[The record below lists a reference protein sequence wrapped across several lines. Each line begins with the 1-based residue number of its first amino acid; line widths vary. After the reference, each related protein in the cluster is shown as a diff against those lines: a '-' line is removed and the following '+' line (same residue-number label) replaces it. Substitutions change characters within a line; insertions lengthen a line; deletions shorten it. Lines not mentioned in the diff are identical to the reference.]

1 LGEDRRECLTMV
13 EQRVGKVPVTNLD
26 RVLYPGLPATKRD
39 VIAYYIRAA
48 PRMLPFLKGRQL
60 VMQRFP
66 DGVDRPGFYEK
77 DAPQG
82 TPGFVKLFTRYSET
96 AERSIRYIVC
106 EDLDTLVWLANLAA
120 LELNIMLSRTDAPST
135 PDMLFF
141 DLDPEPPAGFPEARI
156 AAAHLADILEDLGL
170 ASYPKTSGKKG
181 LHVVVPL
188 ERGYRFEQ
196 TRHFVHAVG
205 LLLAKRSSLIVSEL
219 SQTRDPGTVFIDYLQ
234 NTEGKTM
241 ISPYSLRDT
250 PGGTVSMPLSW
261 QEVRSGASPEDFT
274 IMTASS
280 REEDPWKGF
289 FENAERLPEAGK

>member
-1 LGEDRRECLTMV
+1 
-13 EQRVGKVPVTNLD
+13 VTNLE

-48 PRMLPFLKGRQL
+48 PRMLPFLQGRQL

-66 DGVDRPGFYEK
+66 EGIDMPGFYEK

-96 AERSIRYIVC
+96 AGRSIRYIVC
-106 EDLDTLVWLANLAA
+106 DDLDTLVWLANLAA
-120 LELNIMLSRTDAPST
+120 LELNIMLSRTDTPFT
-135 PDMLFF
+135 PDMVLF
-141 DLDPEPPAGFPEARI
+141 DMDPEPPAGFPEACI
-156 AAAHLADILEDLGL
+156 AAVHLADILDDLGL

-188 ERGYRFEQ
+188 QRQYRFEQ
-196 TRHFVHAVG
+196 TRSFVHAVG
-205 LLLAKRSSLIVSEL
+205 LMLAKRSSLIVSEL
-219 SQTRDPGTVFIDYLQ
+219 SQTRDPGTVFVDYLQ

-241 ISPYSLRDT
+241 ISPYSLRAT

-261 QEVRSGASPEDFT
+261 PEVRSGVSPEDFT

-280 REEDPWKGF
+280 REVDPWKGF

>member
-1 LGEDRRECLTMV
+1 MV

-48 PRMLPFLKGRQL
+48 PRMLPFLSGRQL

-66 DGVDRPGFYEK
+66 DGVERPGFYEK

-82 TPGFVKLFTRYSET
+82 TPDFVKLFTRYSET
-96 AERSIRYIVC
+96 AERSVRYIVC
-106 EDLDTLVWLANLAA
+106 DDLDTLVWLANLAA

-135 PDMLFF
+135 PDMLLF

-156 AAAHLADILEDLGL
+156 AAVQLAEILDDLGL

-188 ERGYRFEQ
+188 EKRYRFEQ
-196 TRHFVHAVG
+196 TRQFVHAVG
-205 LLLAKRSSLIVSEL
+205 LLLAKGSSLIVSEL

-234 NTEGKTM
+234 NSEGKTM
-241 ISPYSLRDT
+241 IGPYSLRAT

-289 FENAERLPEAGK
+289 FENVERLPEAGK

>member
-1 LGEDRRECLTMV
+1 MV

-48 PRMLPFLKGRQL
+48 PRMLPFLTGRQL

-135 PDMLFF
+135 PDMLLF

-156 AAAHLADILEDLGL
+156 AAGHLAEILDDLGL

-188 ERGYRFEQ
+188 ESQYRFEQ

-241 ISPYSLRDT
+241 ISPYSLRAV
-250 PGGTVSMPLSW
+250 PGGTVSMPLTW
-261 QEVRSGASPEDFT
+261 KEVRSGASPEDFT

-280 REEDPWKGF
+280 REEDPWEGF

>member
-1 LGEDRRECLTMV
+1 MV

-48 PRMLPFLKGRQL
+48 PRMLPFLDGRRL

-82 TPGFVKLFTRYSET
+82 TPGWVKIYPHYSET
-96 AERSIRYIVC
+96 AERTVRYIVC

-120 LELNIMLSRTDAPST
+120 LEINIMLSRTDAPST
-135 PDMLFF
+135 PDMLLF
-141 DLDPEPPAGFPEARI
+141 DLDPEPPAGFPEASI
-156 AAAHLADILEDLGL
+156 AAVELANILDDLGL

-188 ERGYRFEQ
+188 ERKYRFEQ
-196 TRHFVHAVG
+196 TRQFVHAVG
-205 LLLAKRSSLIVSEL
+205 LILAKKSSLIVSEL

-241 ISPYSLRDT
+241 ISPYSLRAV

-261 QEVRSGASPEDFT
+261 KEVRSGVSPEDFT

-289 FENAERLPEAGK
+289 FLNTERLPEAGK

>member
-1 LGEDRRECLTMV
+1 MV
-13 EQRVGKVPVTNLD
+13 EQRVGKVPVTNLE
-26 RVLYPGLPATKRD
+26 RVLYPGIPATKRD

-48 PRMLPFLKGRQL
+48 PRMLPFLTGRQL

-96 AERSIRYIVC
+96 AERSVRYIVC

-135 PDMLFF
+135 PDMLLF
-141 DLDPEPPAGFPEARI
+141 DLDPEPPAGFPEASS
-156 AAAHLADILEDLGL
+156 AAVHLADVLEDLGL

-181 LHVVVPL
+181 IHVVVPL
-188 ERGYRFEQ
+188 ERKYRFEQ
-196 TRHFVHAVG
+196 ARHFVHAVG
-205 LLLAKRSSLIVSEL
+205 LLLAKRYPLIVSEL
-219 SQTRDPGTVFIDYLQ
+219 SQTRDPGTVFVDYLQ

-241 ISPYSLRDT
+241 ISPYSLRAT
-250 PGGTVSMPLSW
+250 AKGTVSMPLSW
-261 QEVRSGASPEDFT
+261 QEVRSGVSPEDFT

-280 REEDPWKGF
+280 RKGDPWSGF
-289 FENAERLPEAGK
+289 FENAERLPEAGT

>member
-1 LGEDRRECLTMV
+1 MV

-48 PRMLPFLKGRQL
+48 PRMLPFLTGRQL

-66 DGVDRPGFYEK
+66 DGVDRSGFYEK

-82 TPGFVKLFTRYSET
+82 TPDFVKLFTRYSET
-96 AERSIRYIVC
+96 AERSVRYIVC
-106 EDLDTLVWLANLAA
+106 DDLDTLVWLANLAA

-135 PDMLFF
+135 PDMLLF
-141 DLDPEPPAGFPEARI
+141 DLDPEPPAGFPEATI
-156 AAAHLADILEDLGL
+156 AAVHLADILDDLGL

-188 ERGYRFEQ
+188 EKRYRFDQ
-196 TRHFVHAVG
+196 TRQFVHAVG
-205 LLLAKRSSLIVSEL
+205 LLLAKESSLIVSEL

-241 ISPYSLRDT
+241 ISPYSLRAS

-261 QEVRSGASPEDFT
+261 QEVRSGVSPEDFT
-274 IMTASS
+274 IRTASS
-280 REEDPWKGF
+280 REEDPWRGF
-289 FENAERLPEAGK
+289 FEKAERLPEAGK